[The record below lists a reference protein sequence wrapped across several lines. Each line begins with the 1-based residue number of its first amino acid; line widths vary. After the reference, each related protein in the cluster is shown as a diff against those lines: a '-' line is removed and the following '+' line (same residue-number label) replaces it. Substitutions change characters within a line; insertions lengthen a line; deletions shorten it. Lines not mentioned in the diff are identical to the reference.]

1 MIANLL
7 LAAEI
12 VSAVAVLVGVFVGVG
27 KMMKWCRHITEGER
41 CHLRSDM
48 LRTYYRHKDDKCIR
62 QYELENFI
70 KLYEAYKALGGNSFI
85 DEVHREVMGFEI
97 ES

>member
-1 MIANLL
+1 MIDGLL
-7 LAAEI
+7 LTAEVI
-12 VSAVAVLVGVFVGVG
+12 SALAVLGGVTVGVRRIL
-27 KMMKWCRHITEGER
+27 KWCRHITEGER

-48 LRTYYRHKDDKCIR
+48 LRTYYRHKEDKCIR

-85 DEVHREVMGFEI
+85 DEVNREVMGFEI
-97 ES
+97 VS

>member
-1 MIANLL
+1 MNSLL

-12 VSAVAVLVGVFVGVG
+12 VSAVTVLIGGFIGIR

-48 LRTYYRHKDDKCIR
+48 LRTYYRHKEDKCIR